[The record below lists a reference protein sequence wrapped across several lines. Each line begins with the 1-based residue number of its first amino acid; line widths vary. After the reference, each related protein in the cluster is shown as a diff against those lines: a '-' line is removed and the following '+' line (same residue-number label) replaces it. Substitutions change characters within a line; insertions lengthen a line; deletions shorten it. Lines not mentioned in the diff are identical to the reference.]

1 MGFNYNQTILVGR
14 LTRDPETKKI
24 TETVSKT
31 FFTLAVSR
39 TYKRTD
45 EQKETDFIPI
55 SIWGKNA
62 ESAIKLLKK
71 GSPVLISG
79 KIQVRSFEK
88 DNITKT
94 ITEVIG
100 EHFQLLDK
108 KTAELMQV
116 E

>member
-1 MGFNYNQTILVGR
+1 MGFNYNQTTLVGR

-24 TETVSKT
+24 TETVSKA

-45 EQKETDFIPI
+45 DNKETDFIPI

-71 GSPVLISG
+71 GSPVLITG

-88 DNITKT
+88 DNTMRT
-94 ITEVIG
+94 ITEVIA

-108 KTAELMQV
+108 KPAESTQS